1 MNNFYLP
8 FTSLNTIYLAYSI
21 QEQLIK
27 NSNLQKYPNSNISG
41 VYGTF
46 NNLIW
51 NGGRTIECTEFDTFA
66 SIKNCLNNINS
77 HNMICK
83 IVFTNCL
90 LEEKHLQDKNCN
102 QILDLIAETGNEI
115 VINSPLLENYIR
127 NKYPNLPLTS
137 SITKGLDFN
146 TYKTAIQQNYK
157 AVVCYPKRNILQD
170 ISTLDNLHKQK
181 IELML
186 NNDCCA
192 YCKIEQQH
200 YKNESYNNLYG
211 TNNLFMCYQFNPN
224 YKRYKELLSVS
235 LDEQIFN
242 DVEYFQDLGI
252 HNYKIR
258 GRGMPVNKL
267 LQDYINIL
275 FIK

>member
-1 MNNFYLP
+1 MNNYYLP
-8 FTSLNTIYLAYSI
+8 FTSINTIYLAYSI

-102 QILDLIAETGNEI
+102 
-115 VINSPLLENYIR
+115 
-127 NKYPNLPLTS
+127 
-137 SITKGLDFN
+137 
-146 TYKTAIQQNYK
+146 
-157 AVVCYPKRNILQD
+157 
-170 ISTLDNLHKQK
+170 
-181 IELML
+181 
-186 NNDCCA
+186 
-192 YCKIEQQH
+192 
-200 YKNESYNNLYG
+200 
-211 TNNLFMCYQFNPN
+211 
-224 YKRYKELLSVS
+224 
-235 LDEQIFN
+235 
-242 DVEYFQDLGI
+242 
-252 HNYKIR
+252 
-258 GRGMPVNKL
+258 
-267 LQDYINIL
+267 
-275 FIK
+275 